1 MYKEDDIKIREAQ
14 ESDVDLYFDWVN
26 DEAVRENSFVSEAVL
41 YENHLE
47 WFRTRLSD
55 SYTFMYVF
63 EIDDLPVGQVRFERG
78 KITLIDISLDREFRG
93 KGLGS
98 LIISLAVKRY
108 FRQSGDNNPVT
119 AYIKSGN
126 APSVLAFARAGFYD
140 LGEDIVNGIR
150 CRKLQFYNSTNS

>member
-1 MYKEDDIKIREAQ
+1 MYKEDNIVIREAD
-14 ESDVDLYFDWVN
+14 ESDADLYFYWVN

-41 YENHLE
+41 YENHLK
-47 WFRTRLSD
+47 WFKERLSD

-78 KITLIDISLDREFRG
+78 KITLVDISLDREFRG

-98 LIISLAVKRY
+98 IIISMAVRRY
-108 FRQSGDNNPVT
+108 FIQSGDNNPVT
-119 AYIKSGN
+119 AYIKTGN
-126 APSVLAFARAGFYD
+126 APSVLAFTRAGFFD

-150 CRKLQFYNSTNS
+150 CRKLQIYNSE